1 MFLFFV
7 FRLFFFLIFMS
18 VNINAAHLKPFEGK
32 CHLKPKCL
40 KTEIVLR
47 SAQQEAAA
55 TIQHLLAHGRC

>member
-1 MFLFFV
+1 
-7 FRLFFFLIFMS
+7 MS